1 MGPTVPRPPAEDRL
15 RRMLAVVPWVAAA
28 DGPRM
33 SDVCERFGYASET
46 ELQEDLNLLFLC
58 GVPPYT
64 PDALIEVDVADGRV
78 WIRYA
83 DYWARPLR
91 LTAAEALSLVAG
103 STALLASGAGDVE
116 GPLARGLAKLAATLG
131 VSEEVVDVTLAATP
145 LEPLRVLQAAADDH
159 HQVEIDYYAYGRD
172 EHTTRTIDPHL
183 VYSAAGQ
190 WYVAAYCHQAEAD
203 RLFRVD
209 RVAEARRLEVT
220 FSAPAVAP
228 APPVFDPSPTDPE
241 MVVELDAPAAWVA
254 SQYPTDAVVELPGG
268 RVRVTLRVSGEAWL
282 ARLLLRLGPD
292 ARVVAGD
299 ATPAAVA
306 ARRVLDRYQGRR
318 RGGVVEPVPSAGP

>member
-1 MGPTVPRPPAEDRL
+1 MPRPPAEERL
-15 RRMLAVVPWVAAA
+15 RRILAVVPWVAAA
-28 DGPRM
+28 DGPLM
-33 SDVCERFGYASET
+33 ADVCERFGYRSET

-83 DYWARPLR
+83 DWWARPLR

-131 VSEEVVDVTLAATP
+131 VTEEVVDVTLAATP
-145 LEPLRVLQAAADDH
+145 LEPLRVLQGAAEDH

-172 EHTTRTIDPHL
+172 EQTTRTIDPHL

-190 WYVAAYCHQAEAD
+190 WYVAAYCHQAGAD

-209 RVAEARRLEVT
+209 RVAGARRLDLT
-220 FSAPAVAP
+220 FSAPTPAT
-228 APPVFDPSPTDPE
+228 APPIFDPSPADPLIVMDLE
-241 MVVELDAPAAWVA
+241 APAAWVA
-254 SQYPTDAVVELPGG
+254 SQYPTVSVDELPGG
-268 RVRVTLRVSGEAWL
+268 RLRVTLRVSGEAWL

-292 ARVVAGD
+292 ATVVGGD
-299 ATPAAVA
+299 VSLGVAAA
-306 ARRVLDRYQGRR
+306 ARRILDRYRGR
-318 RGGVVEPVPSAGP
+318 GHGDVVEPVPSARS